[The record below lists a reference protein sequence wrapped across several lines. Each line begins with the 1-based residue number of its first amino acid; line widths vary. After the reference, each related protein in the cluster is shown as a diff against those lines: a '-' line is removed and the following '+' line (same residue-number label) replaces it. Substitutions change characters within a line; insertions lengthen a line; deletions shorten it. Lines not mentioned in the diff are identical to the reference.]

1 MTRFI
6 RIIPIDCS
14 CEVSAA
20 SADRKIVANRDAGN
34 HKVIGTRPAAFENKG
49 RIDAPVM
56 FVICSKQI
64 CSKQWRAPALP
75 MGRMTMKL
83 LTTKTFLTAA
93 ALGLLA
99 TAALAQ
105 ATAPEPWELK
115 PDMGYAY
122 DKEGKTLSYKMGT
135 SNAGLLLKG
144 AKKVPKGTLFFIG
157 QNGQLY
163 IRTGPYLEGNGKFMF
178 GSN

>member
-1 MTRFI
+1 MTNFS
-6 RIIPIDCS
+6 P
-14 CEVSAA
+14 
-20 SADRKIVANRDAGN
+20 
-34 HKVIGTRPAAFENKG
+34 
-49 RIDAPVM
+49 
-56 FVICSKQI
+56 
-64 CSKQWRAPALP
+64 
-75 MGRMTMKL
+75 
-83 LTTKTFLTAA
+83 KTFLTVA
-93 ALGLLA
+93 ALGVLA

-105 ATAPEPWELK
+105 APAAAPWELK

-122 DKEGKTLSYKMGT
+122 DKEGKTFSYKMGT

-163 IRTGPYLEGNGKFMF
+163 MRTGPYLEGDGKFMF